1 MGKKTTIVNF
11 VIWKSYD
18 GGKHWERECRLPDFA
33 AAAEAAYSL
42 RTRHPMIRFRVDAEL
57 SIRAAPGVGPGPAR
71 EKHRSH
77 RH

>member
-1 MGKKTTIVNF
+1 MNF

-18 GGKHWERECRLPDFA
+18 GGKHWERERGLPDFA

-57 SIRAAPGVGPGPAR
+57 STRAAPGVGPGLAR
-71 EKHRSH
+71 EKHRSR

>member
-18 GGKHWERECRLPDFA
+18 GGKHWERERGLPDFA
-33 AAAEAAYSL
+33 TAADTAHSL
-42 RTRHPMIRFRVDAEL
+42 RTRHPMIRFRVDAEVGRG
-57 SIRAAPGVGPGPAR
+57 IAPGAGLGPAR
-71 EKHRSH
+71 EKHRSR